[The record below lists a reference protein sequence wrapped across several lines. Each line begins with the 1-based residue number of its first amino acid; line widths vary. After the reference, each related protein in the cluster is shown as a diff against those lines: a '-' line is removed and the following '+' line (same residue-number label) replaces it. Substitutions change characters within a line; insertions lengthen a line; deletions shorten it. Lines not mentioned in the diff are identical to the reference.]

1 MVITTAGPFEKY
13 GQTLVKLCAEE
24 GVDYAD
30 SAQPVARTPVCS
42 AWADLLLTDRAVAA
56 VSGESDFL
64 RAMVA
69 QHDATAQQTGARI
82 VVHCGN
88 DCIPWD
94 LTVFEM
100 HKHAQSKGA
109 ELIEAQTFGEFGDSF
124 GASGGTLTTAI
135 YQLGKQRS
143 AAKPDFDPL
152 LRTRDGRKS
161 DSLTKITNPKNDVR
175 SNRRYRVRVH
185 LRAAASASARG
196 CSERAATARRSGWAS
211 SGSMAD
217 RGSWDPSWPTA
228 YDAPTHCS
236 GMCTAMHCVC
246 TGHALGSTALLG
258 CCAHRPSPPPTS
270 AAAAAA
276 APRPTPHAPRPT
288 PHARQVQPQPGLP
301 RRSATR
307 PPYHS
312 AVGGR
317 EGGPLPPASNPPP
330 RPPPPRPPPPRPRLA
345 QRTPP
350 ALLPQY
356 TTLVAAAVVMPSLF
370 QRFLPGPGEGPS
382 REAME
387 SNYLNLHAIGKM
399 VDAAS
404 GQQTSLKAKY
414 HFPGDTGYLY
424 TAKML
429 VEAGMQLLEDKGQ
442 GGVLSPAAAFGSSG
456 KLVLRLDKELG
467 AKLEIGEA

>member
-143 AAKPDFDPL
+143 AVKPD
-152 LRTRDGRKS
+152 S
-161 DSLTKITNPKNDVR
+161 
-175 SNRRYRVRVH
+175 
-185 LRAAASASARG
+185 
-196 CSERAATARRSGWAS
+196 
-211 SGSMAD
+211 
-217 RGSWDPSWPTA
+217 
-228 YDAPTHCS
+228 
-236 GMCTAMHCVC
+236 
-246 TGHALGSTALLG
+246 
-258 CCAHRPSPPPTS
+258 
-270 AAAAAA
+270 
-276 APRPTPHAPRPT
+276 
-288 PHARQVQPQPGLP
+288 
-301 RRSATR
+301 
-307 PPYHS
+307 
-312 AVGGR
+312 
-317 EGGPLPPASNPPP
+317 
-330 RPPPPRPPPPRPRLA
+330 
-345 QRTPP
+345 
-350 ALLPQY
+350 
-356 TTLVAAAVVMPSLF
+356 
-370 QRFLPGPGEGPS
+370 
-382 REAME
+382 
-387 SNYLNLHAIGKM
+387 
-399 VDAAS
+399 
-404 GQQTSLKAKY
+404 
-414 HFPGDTGYLY
+414 
-424 TAKML
+424 
-429 VEAGMQLLEDKGQ
+429 
-442 GGVLSPAAAFGSSG
+442 
-456 KLVLRLDKELG
+456 
-467 AKLEIGEA
+467 